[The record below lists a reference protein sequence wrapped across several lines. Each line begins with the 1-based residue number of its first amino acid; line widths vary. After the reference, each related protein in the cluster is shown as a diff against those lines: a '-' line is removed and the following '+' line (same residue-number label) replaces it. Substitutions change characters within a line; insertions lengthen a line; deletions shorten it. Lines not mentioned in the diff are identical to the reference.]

1 MGQERDFLDRL
12 ETRLTAIQNGAVPLF
27 ARVYT
32 VDSFDESVMKRIL
45 RIPRYPCAV
54 IVNGNFTINQSN
66 GKVKNGLFDVV
77 IIHARPRD
85 VIGTFTT
92 KDIADFGDLMIAAM
106 EYESN
111 QMSIQNAAGGGG
123 QTISLSAG
131 ILYKARTF
139 NFTYQ
144 IRYPA

>member
-1 MGQERDFLDRL
+1 MGQERDFLDSLEVRL
-12 ETRLTAIQNGAVPLF
+12 AAIQNGAVPLF

-32 VDSFDESVMKRIL
+32 VDGFDESVMKRIL
-45 RIPRYPCAV
+45 AIPRYPCAV
-54 IVNGNFTINQSN
+54 IVNGNFAINQSN
-66 GKVKNGLFDVV
+66 GKVKNGNFDIV

-111 QMSIQNAAGGGG
+111 QSSIQNAAGGGG
-123 QTISLSAG
+123 NTLNYRAG
-131 ILYKARTF
+131 ILYKARTY